1 MLKCLGEPM
10 TEAEIVEIIED
21 ADVDKDGLIDYH
33 EFYQMRLRR
42 NPKQEGCSY
51 TPRYSRRIAFRK
63 ICSIILV

>member
-33 EFYQMRLRR
+33 EFYQMMHSVS
-42 NPKQEGCSY
+42 N
-51 TPRYSRRIAFRK
+51 
-63 ICSIILV
+63 